1 MRPLALHLLRLLA
14 KGRPVSAAA
23 LAEAAV
29 DPAAAA
35 SALDRWPNIELD
47 ATGDVVAFSGLT
59 LTPTAHAFHVRG
71 QPLHTW
77 CAWDTLFLPA
87 LLGEPA
93 SVRSTCPVT
102 GAGVELEVA
111 PQGVTRAQPEELF
124 VSFPAVA
131 TTDTADIT
139 GSFCCHV
146 HFLAGAAAAD
156 EWREGRPDAIVFDV
170 QTAYELGRR
179 TVEPLLD
186 ATPHGVP
193 A

>member
-1 MRPLALHLLRLLA
+1 MTLERVL
-14 KGRPVSAAA
+14 GSA
-23 LAEAAV
+23 LA
-29 DPAAAA
+29 
-35 SALDRWPNIELD
+35 
-47 ATGDVVAFSGLT
+47 GLG
-59 LTPTAHAFHVRG
+59 A
-71 QPLHTW
+71 
-77 CAWDTLFLPA
+77 TLFM
-87 LLGEPA
+87 EQD
-93 SVRSTCPVT
+93 
-102 GAGVELEVA
+102 VELEVV

-156 EWREGRPDAIVFDV
+156 EWREGRPDGIVFDV